1 MKAFQAS
8 LAKLEG
14 ADTQVLGVSADSPF
28 ANHAFAQQNGV
39 TFPLLGDMDLKA
51 IKAYGL
57 DKEIKIGG
65 VPIVTA
71 RRATFLIDKDGK
83 LLDEQVDNEAAD
95 PTKIVDGCELHATPA
110 YDPASPRSTPG
121 P

>member
-1 MKAFQAS
+1 MKAFQTN

-14 ADTQVLGVSADSPF
+14 ADTQVLGVSVDSPF
-28 ANHAFAQQNGV
+28 ANHAFAEQSGV

-57 DKEIKIGG
+57 DKEIKVGG

-71 RRATFLIDKDGK
+71 RRATFLIDKEGK
-83 LLDEQVDNEAAD
+83 VVEAQVDSEAVD
-95 PTKIVDGCELHATPA
+95 PTKIVGACERAKSA
-110 YDPASPRSTPG
+110 K
-121 P
+121 